1 VNEFSACFATT
12 SAAAAA
18 GIVADK
24 TTSAP
29 VDTTFKLMAEG
40 LILATTAKSN
50 LIESSLDDVYSLN
63 VPAMMSC
70 TVAASIDVA

>member
-1 VNEFSACFATT
+1 VNELSACFATT

-29 VDTTFKLMAEG
+29 VDTTLKLMAEG
-40 LILATTAKSN
+40 LILATAAKSN
-50 LIESSLDDVYSLN
+50 FIDSSFDAV
-63 VPAMMSC
+63 
-70 TVAASIDVA
+70 